1 MTVTSLN
8 SYSFSFNNLVFGGT
22 NSPFQIL
29 EVNGLEDLPDIRV
42 QDDNRGYIDGMF
54 TGRDFLSGRYLT
66 MTIQILG
73 DSNNSM
79 VQNVAL
85 LKNNLIP
92 QTAGT
97 NPLQFQ
103 IPGSNLQVIYARVR
117 KRTLKID
124 PEFTYGKSIA
134 VVQFFAPDP
143 RIYDWTVQSTDLA
156 TSSFNTGRTYNRVYT
171 AAASYGAYPYT
182 TGMSFGG
189 GTATQNIILNNGNTT
204 TYPTITITGPAVNP
218 KIINASTGQYLQ
230 INYNMSAT
238 DTLVIDTDFRTVTLD
253 GVARRSIL
261 SNSSSWFGAAPG
273 TSFYTFN
280 ATGTGS
286 TTTCVVRW
294 QSAYIQENK

>member
-8 SYSFSFNNLVFGGT
+8 AYSFSFNNLVFGGG

-29 EVNGLEDLPDIRV
+29 SVEGLEDLPDIRN
-42 QDDNRGYIDGMF
+42 QDDNRGYTDGMF
-54 TGRDFLSGRYLT
+54 TGRDFLGGRYLT

-92 QTAGT
+92 QQAGT
-97 NPLQFQ
+97 TPLQLQ

-117 KRTLKID
+117 RRTLKID

-143 RIYDWTVQSTDLA
+143 RIYDNTIQMTDLA
-156 TSSFNTGRTYNRVYT
+156 FSNFNVGRTYNRVYT
-171 AAASYGAYPYT
+171 AAPSAGAYVYT

-204 TYPTITITGPAVNP
+204 TYPTITITGPAINP
-218 KIINASTGQYLQ
+218 RIINASTGQFLQ
-230 INYNMSAT
+230 INYSMTAP
-238 DTLVIDTDFRTVTLD
+238 DTLVIDTDFRTLILD

-261 SNSSSWFGAAPG
+261 SNTSSWFGAAPG

-280 ATGTGS
+280 ATGTAGS
-286 TTTCVVRW
+286 TSCVVSW
-294 QSAYIQENK
+294 QSAYI